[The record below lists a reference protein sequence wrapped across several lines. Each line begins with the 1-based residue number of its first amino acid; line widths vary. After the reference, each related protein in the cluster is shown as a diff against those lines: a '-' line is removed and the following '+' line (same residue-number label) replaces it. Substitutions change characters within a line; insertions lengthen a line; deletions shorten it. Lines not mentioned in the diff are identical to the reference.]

1 MGDMMSRVINNLND
15 LPSPNDLSV
24 DNLPSPDKLT
34 KPVGLPS
41 LDTSSTPGM
50 IESALRGVEQ
60 GATFGYGDELNS
72 GLETLLNQATGNS
85 KGLNILDEYRKHR
98 GESREK
104 FAAAEKENPITSTLS
119 NLAGGVLPAL
129 ASGGGSLPEQ
139 GLAGV
144 AKMGAAYGALGGL
157 GNSEADLTKGEVNK
171 AASDAV
177 TGGLMGAAVAPVA
190 GKIGD
195 VLLKP
200 LARGLGHVADIG
212 PIASATESFKQG
224 ALNGRVL
231 FNKKGEAA
239 LGDEIT
245 GAVKNLS
252 KDVKDQLSEASRA
265 KLENMLTPGDNVD
278 LRTWADQANSM
289 MDSLQE
295 NAGANT
301 QVEKDIARV
310 REIINRHINGVET
323 TGVIAKGLNP
333 TTPQAETL
341 LRQLGDLGSASET
354 SGLATNEGKEL
365 INRLV
370 KPLTREEN
378 LHDVNMGGIPEGY
391 QSLGELVDNSRPGLS
406 DQNLSIHK
414 LAEVNK
420 KYLPEVSDVINLQKQ
435 NASGLGSQEKF
446 KNLMGNL
453 SPEQQAKYVPQ
464 FQDLSKAKGVA
475 EAITNSGG
483 LSKDFFS
490 KVGAKVGYG
499 APNLVGNVLY
509 SLTPDA
515 IRNLGLRIAQ
525 GGTPAH
531 QSLGRVLSQ
540 AADKDQI
547 GRQALFFA
555 LQQNPEYRKILTD
568 MQGNDVEQK

>member
-34 KPVGLPS
+34 KPVGLPP

-60 GATFGYGDELNS
+60 GATLGYGDELNS

-195 VLLKP
+195 TLLKP
-200 LARGLGHVADIG
+200 LVRGVGHVADIG

-239 LGDEIT
+239 LGQEIS
-245 GAVKNLS
+245 GAVDNLAN
-252 KDVKDQLSEASRA
+252 DVKEKLGSASAA
-265 KLENMLTPGDNVD
+265 KLKNVLTPGDNAD
-278 LRTWADQANSM
+278 LRDWATSAEDM
-289 MDSLQE
+289 MNTLQQ
-295 NAGANT
+295 NAGADVR
-301 QVEKDIARV
+301 VEKDIARV
-310 REIINRHINGVET
+310 REIISRHLQGVEESGIPGKGT
-323 TGVIAKGLNP
+323 TP
-333 TTPQAETL
+333 TTAQAETL
-341 LRQLGDLGSASET
+341 LRQLGSLGSAPES
-354 SGLATNEGKEL
+354 SGLQSNEGKEL

-370 KPLTREEN
+370 SPITREQN
-378 LHDVNMGGIPEGY
+378 LSDVNMGGLPEGY
-391 QSLGELVDNSRPGLS
+391 QSLKELVNQTRPGL
-406 DQNLSIHK
+406 DEQNAAISRLTK
-414 LAEVNK
+414 AKEQ
-420 KYLPEVSDVINLQKQ
+420 LPEIGDVVNLQKQ
-435 NASGLGSQEKF
+435 NPSGLESTKKF
-446 KNLMGNL
+446 NGLMGNL